1 MIERISNNKVTQAI
15 KRNAMWMIELTV
27 TSTLS
32 ADDAQKRS
40 VNVPTH
46 LDVMIAEVTEHKVA
60 IGIKCHKTW
69 TTEIHEAVAAIP
81 NIVRSFFGMLARV
94 VISTPTTSFSIQSP
108 QFLKVV

>member
-1 MIERISNNKVTQAI
+1 MIERISNNKLTPAI

-60 IGIKCHKTW
+60 IGIKCHKAR

-94 VISTPTTSFSIQSP
+94 VISTPTT
-108 QFLKVV
+108 